1 MFAGGWKVPKKGT
14 ILIRENGQ
22 PIQTMESQ
30 EQKDEVTTGR
40 EEQAASFDDSKPPSH
55 FDRIQVNHQ
64 KKTKIRSIYQF
75 LKPFVVTIVTAIIV
89 GSVLGFLMLRMFG
102 GVGADTE
109 DEQGTPVSSF
119 QNTNE
124 SEDETQKI
132 TLDSIDT
139 FIMQGGVF
147 TEEDNALEWKSK
159 FEDSGLPTML
169 WEREDQLFLFVG
181 LATTK
186 EAGVNAAEEYA
197 DLDIYVKEWSVP
209 SGELEGSA
217 EEEEWLE
224 TFLKQW
230 QISMEELESTDS
242 FQLEE
247 WEQLVE
253 KVPSQSE
260 KLASLATEIES
271 IENHKNLEGR
281 VQLLQL
287 LYEYEQVIE

>member
-1 MFAGGWKVPKKGT
+1 
-14 ILIRENGQ
+14 
-22 PIQTMESQ
+22 
-30 EQKDEVTTGR
+30 
-40 EEQAASFDDSKPPSH
+40 
-55 FDRIQVNHQ
+55 
-64 KKTKIRSIYQF
+64 
-75 LKPFVVTIVTAIIV
+75 
-89 GSVLGFLMLRMFG
+89 
-102 GVGADTE
+102 
-109 DEQGTPVSSF
+109 
-119 QNTNE
+119 
-124 SEDETQKI
+124 
-132 TLDSIDT
+132 
-139 FIMQGGVF
+139 
-147 TEEDNALEWKSK
+147 
-159 FEDSGLPTML
+159 SGLPTML

-186 EAGVNAAEEYA
+186 VAGVNAAEEYA
-197 DLDIYVKEWSVP
+197 EHDICVKEWSDP

-224 TFLKQW
+224 IFLKQW

-242 FQLEE
+242 SQLEE

-287 LYEYEQVIE
+287 LYEYDQVIE

>member
-1 MFAGGWKVPKKGT
+1 
-14 ILIRENGQ
+14 
-22 PIQTMESQ
+22 
-30 EQKDEVTTGR
+30 
-40 EEQAASFDDSKPPSH
+40 
-55 FDRIQVNHQ
+55 
-64 KKTKIRSIYQF
+64 
-75 LKPFVVTIVTAIIV
+75 
-89 GSVLGFLMLRMFG
+89 
-102 GVGADTE
+102 
-109 DEQGTPVSSF
+109 
-119 QNTNE
+119 
-124 SEDETQKI
+124 
-132 TLDSIDT
+132 
-139 FIMQGGVF
+139 
-147 TEEDNALEWKSK
+147 
-159 FEDSGLPTML
+159 ML

-217 EEEEWLE
+217 KEEEWLE

-230 QISMEELESTDS
+230 QTSMEELESTDS

-247 WEQLVE
+247 WDQLVE

-271 IENHKNLEGR
+271 IENHENLEGR